1 MPTGGSESMRG
12 NKFAGLLVL
21 LLAVFS
27 RAACAEDSQ
36 PACQPHPK
44 LGEELRFQ
52 GRWIGLHVGSGII
65 TVKELATIQNRE
77 AVHLV
82 AEGRTNE
89 VLSKFYPIQDEIHS
103 YVDRKTLQPLQF
115 EKKQREGRYRSDE
128 RVIFNPE
135 KGEAEYESL
144 LNGEKKPVRFTPPI
158 YDLLAAIYWFRNQP
172 LDPNTEK
179 MADLYTDEKIY
190 NTKIVVG
197 DLVDL
202 ELRGRGTF
210 QSFMVEPKA
219 VFKGILVKRGRLWGY
234 LTPDRRRLPLMIKA
248 TTPWGPMSAVL
259 DEESIQKAREEDY
272 AAGCAAGP

>member
-1 MPTGGSESMRG
+1 MPAGGSESMPG
-12 NKFAGLLVL
+12 NKFAVLLAL
-21 LLAVFS
+21 LLAIFS
-27 RAACAEDSQ
+27 PAACAQDSQ
-36 PACQPHPK
+36 PACRPHPR
-44 LGEELRFQ
+44 LGEELRYQ
-52 GRWIGLHVGSGII
+52 GRWIGLHVGSGTI
-65 TVKELATIQNRE
+65 TAKEMATIQNRE
-77 AVHLV
+77 AIHLV

-103 YVDRKTLQPLQF
+103 YVDSKTLQPLQF

-135 KGEAEYESL
+135 KSEAEYESL

-179 MADLYTDEKIY
+179 SIDLYSDEKIY
-190 NTKIVVG
+190 HTKIAVG
-197 DLVDL
+197 DLVNL

-210 QSFMVEPKA
+210 QTFLVEPKTA
-219 VFKGILVKRGRLWGY
+219 FKGILVKRGRLWGY

-272 AAGCAAGP
+272 AAGCPAGP